1 MLWVGALILGGCGGS
16 SGSSAGTPDGGGTDG
31 GGIGGTGLA
40 DGSGIGGAAGGAGGA
55 ASVGGVGGT
64 GLAGGAGGS
73 SGGGGTK
80 CPASQTFVDEGLIAR
95 ATVAVDSC
103 LADDGFWRTQNYLRG
118 TLGGYQYLP
127 TNFVQ
132 CLANITNGC
141 TGVLDCY
148 GLTPKGSADTC
159 GTCIGNAAVICHA
172 DGSYLWDCTKAGGT
186 CQAGDCQVPG
196 HPPCD
201 LATFQEGCDPTGRPV
216 HCDDHVYT
224 GPTCADFGLQ
234 CTSNLGATGCDG
246 TGASCVTETS
256 YFDIP
261 YTGVSCNG
269 NVLDAC
275 VLSKRALLDC
285 SCFGQGFSCQTAQGA
300 SFCGAA
306 SECDPKSYPKSC
318 DGDSVVFCNAGKLVH
333 VACADL
339 GFTKGCASSAKMG
352 CTP

>member
-1 MLWVGALILGGCGGS
+1 MPSRHPPRNLAPSRPTGLTGIGARSSDDSLLPICWVGGS
-16 SGSSAGTPDGGGTDG
+16 SR
-31 GGIGGTGLA
+31 GTG
-40 DGSGIGGAAGGAGGA
+40 AAPRDIFTVCA
-55 ASVGGVGGT
+55 ACCGWAPSYWGD
-64 GLAGGAGGS
+64 A
-73 SGGGGTK
+73 
-80 CPASQTFVDEGLIAR
+80 
-95 ATVAVDSC
+95 AVVQDH
-103 LADDGFWRTQNYLRG
+103 LRG